1 MDPRSWFLT
10 SHKFFYEIV
19 DFFVA
24 DMSPKP
30 IICSKVA
37 QKGKTC
43 STLLVPPKV
52 ARKLPSTIPLNYL
65 EDWTFFNPIW
75 GNNSIVP

>member
-10 SHKFFYEIV
+10 NHKFFYEIV

-24 DMSPKP
+24 DMSPEP

-43 STLLVPPKV
+43 STLLVPQKV
-52 ARKLPSTIPLNYL
+52 APNAKSCSKVA
-65 EDWTFFNPIW
+65 EH
-75 GNNSIVP
+75 NSS